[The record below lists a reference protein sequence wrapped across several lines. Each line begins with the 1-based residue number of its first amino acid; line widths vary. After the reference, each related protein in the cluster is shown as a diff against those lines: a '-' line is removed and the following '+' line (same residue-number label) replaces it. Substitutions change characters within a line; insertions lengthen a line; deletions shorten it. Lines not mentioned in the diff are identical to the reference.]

1 LGVIRDVTHSYTP
14 SLLLCIFVHSLAA
27 GIVLLR
33 CGITAPDPLPSLG
46 STRVLDRRGRR
57 PT

>member
-27 GIVLLR
+27 GIVLLGY
-33 CGITAPDPLPSLG
+33 GITAPDPLPSLA
-46 STRVLDRRGRR
+46 STRVLDRRGRK